1 MNPEQHLQQVLT
13 WVREHG
19 LTTLLIVV
27 GAALVLKL
35 ATTLNRRLFATFFK
49 GRQDA
54 ESQKLAQTV
63 TAAVHWVIIA
73 VIVAAA
79 VVLVLSQFG
88 LDLNALTAL
97 LLQWAVT
104 NGLGLVLIVALTVV
118 AFKAVGIFSGRLLSL
133 LLRGKQ
139 DVESRKR
146 AETLASVIRWLL
158 RTVLAVLA
166 AVMILGQLGVKIG
179 PVLAAAGVV
188 GLAVGIGA
196 QSLVQDLIAG
206 FFILLEDQV
215 RVGDIVQL
223 DSRSGV
229 VERITLRMIILRDF
243 AGNVHY
249 VRNGK
254 IDVVTNMTKEFSRAA
269 FEVGVAYREDVDEVI
284 RVIQAV
290 GAEMQQDPNF
300 KDDILMPVE
309 VLGLDRFADSA
320 LIIKG
325 RFQTAPGKQWRVLRE
340 FNRRIKKRFDELG
353 IEIPFP
359 HLTLYPGKNK
369 NGDSPTLKLEVQG
382 RLGP

>member
-1 MNPEQHLQQVLT
+1 MNPQDYLQRLVT
-13 WVREHG
+13 WAREHG
-19 LTTLLIVV
+19 LPSLLIVV
-27 GAALVLKL
+27 GAILLLRLVLV
-35 ATTLNRRLFATFFK
+35 LNRRLLGAFFK
-49 GRQDA
+49 GREDA
-54 ESQKLAQTV
+54 DSQKLAQTV
-63 TAAVHWVIIA
+63 TAAAQWVMVA
-73 VIVAAA
+73 VIVGVAA
-79 VVLVLSQFG
+79 V
-88 LDLNALTAL
+88 L
-97 LLQWAVT
+97 LLGQLGLNLNVLTTLALQWVLT

-118 AFKAVGIFSGRLLSL
+118 AFKAVGILSGRLLGL
-133 LLRGKQ
+133 LLRGRE
-139 DVESRKR
+139 DVESKKR

-158 RTVLAVLA
+158 RTVIVVVA
-166 AVMILGQLGVKIG
+166 AVMILAQLGVKVA

-215 RVGDIVQL
+215 RVGDVVQL
-223 DSRSGV
+223 DSRAGM

-290 GAEMQQDPNF
+290 GAEMQQDPAF
-300 KDDILMPVE
+300 KNDILAPVE
-309 VLGLDRFADSA
+309 VMGLDRFADSA

-325 RFQTAPGKQWRVLRE
+325 RFQTAPAQQWRVLRE
-340 FNRRIKKRFDELG
+340 FNRRIKKKFDELG

-359 HLTLYPGKNK
+359 HLTLYPGKDK
-369 NGDSPTLKLEVQG
+369 KGDSPTLKLEIQG
-382 RLGP
+382 RL